1 LGPADYLTIAAQ
13 FHTLIVEDIPI
24 LPLSAKNQAR
34 RFISL
39 IDALY
44 ESKVKLVCLAA
55 APQDDLF
62 FPEAAQM
69 NLEGDSLEEEALS
82 ETIMEPYRPNV
93 SVYSEKLPEPS
104 TADVPR
110 RASGEGSWLG
120 TRSTR
125 RRTSRRSRTFP
136 SSRVRLASSKVKG
149 ETEREPRTRRAL
161 RLPPRRLAHP

>member
-110 RASGEGSWLG
+110 PSE
-120 TRSTR
+120 R
-125 RRTSRRSRTFP
+125 RRILARDEEHPSANVAAFKNLSIFSGASRFFEGQR
-136 SSRVRLASSKVKG
+136 G
-149 ETEREPRTRRAL
+149 D
-161 RLPPRRLAHP
+161 